1 MNRQLRTGIDLIEV
15 GRIEKL
21 NPEIRQRFLERV
33 YTAAELA
40 ICQDRPECLAGR
52 FSCKEAVAKAL
63 GTGIGE
69 ISWQEIEILA
79 DERHMPVLTLHG
91 KAESIAAAL
100 GLNTWS
106 VSISHIRDQA
116 VAIAVAMD

>member
-40 ICQDRPECLAGR
+40 ICQDRPE
-52 FSCKEAVAKAL
+52 
-63 GTGIGE
+63 
-69 ISWQEIEILA
+69 
-79 DERHMPVLTLHG
+79 
-91 KAESIAAAL
+91 
-100 GLNTWS
+100 
-106 VSISHIRDQA
+106 
-116 VAIAVAMD
+116 